1 MIGRAHT
8 KFCVAELEQFLP
20 KVADEQWVSIVD
32 QAMRHSMNFPNNV
45 HEKDCNSVS
54 REVWLEL
61 GQVDFFW
68 EAVKNYQGR
77 CVSTKHRETH
87 SEVKEEVLSWT
98 RRDW

>member
-54 REVWLEL
+54 REV
-61 GQVDFFW
+61 
-68 EAVKNYQGR
+68 
-77 CVSTKHRETH
+77 
-87 SEVKEEVLSWT
+87 
-98 RRDW
+98 